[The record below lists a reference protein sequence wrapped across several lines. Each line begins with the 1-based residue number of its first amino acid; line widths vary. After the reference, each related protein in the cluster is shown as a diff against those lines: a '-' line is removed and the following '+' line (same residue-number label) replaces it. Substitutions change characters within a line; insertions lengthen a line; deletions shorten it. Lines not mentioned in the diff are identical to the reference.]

1 MVHVNKEHE
10 SISLASLE
18 DYPMLYLVGNSTW
31 SGNKFVSQ
39 VKMSDVD
46 YYDVEELDELEKFGD
61 LAKHYGLD
69 FGCFHYLNWENFLSR
84 SNIDHNNLV
93 NCPYYRI
100 WNFSNEKK

>member
-1 MVHVNKEHE
+1 MHTSASKVFLSWIIMNYMYMVHVNKEHE

-46 YYDVEELDELEKFGD
+46 YYDVVELDELEKFGHSV
-61 LAKHYGLD
+61 KHDRLD
-69 FGCFHYLNWENFLSR
+69 FGCFDYSSWKK
-84 SNIDHNNLV
+84 
-93 NCPYYRI
+93 
-100 WNFSNEKK
+100 FS